1 MAHLSTFCVLLLC
14 SLFFGKYCAAGD
26 LDVQAYM
33 DGSFSISV
41 GGKPWFRSGSLGVR
55 DLGRWWSQHDN
66 SVSMTGNSKS
76 TGVFKLGT
84 FTSYQYEW
92 TAVGGDSTLRFM
104 TDITVYDET
113 PAVTFGVTFLDKATN
128 TNISDCVNL
137 TLSRFPSFVIEDG
150 PMERGYVTWS
160 GNSKYLHM
168 PVHMYMYIHV
178 HVSSPESVLGP
189 G

>member
-1 MAHLSTFCVLLLC
+1 MAHLSTVCVLLLC

-26 LDVQAYM
+26 LDVQAYI
-33 DGSFSISV
+33 DGSFSVSV
-41 GGKPWFRSGSLGVR
+41 GGKPWFRSGSVGVR

-92 TAVGGDSTLRFM
+92 TAVGGDSTLRFL
-104 TDITVYDET
+104 TVITVYDEV
-113 PAVTFGVTFLDKATN
+113 PAVTFDLTFLDKATN
-128 TNISDCVNL
+128 TNISDCANL

-150 PMERGYVTWS
+150 PVERGYVTWS
-160 GNSKYLHM
+160 GNSKCARAYVYLT
-168 PVHMYMYIHV
+168 VHMYMYMYLHP
-178 HVSSPESVLGP
+178 SLY
-189 G
+189 